1 MSTVGKVCLV
11 ITLLL
16 LLVAFLPIPGPYGG
30 WTPKLLVIH
39 SQWSEKFR
47 DARQKTLDAQRSHDL
62 ARQELSKATADV
74 DSLTI
79 GWAQFWNIPARGPN
93 NPPNAPQIN
102 IDNNGR
108 LQTTNLGSDH
118 GLKQRSFEDAQGA
131 SKTMSPTVHAFV
143 AGAEGYV
150 YAGEYIA
157 TQTTPNSAVL
167 TPVQNLR
174 DRAAFLRQNIGGNW
188 RLRTLIPTAKRMTND
203 ELHQHFRRTAEMTQ
217 RTTANIERQQRLFK
231 EAEVAYQTRRG
242 ELLGDDTREPVA
254 ERPEFTKGLLL
265 VIEET
270 EEQRN
275 QLQLDVDDLRRRIKA
290 AIEDQ
295 SRYIESLN
303 ENAANL
309 PGSAAAYE
317 KITGNPAQAK

>member
-118 GLKQRSFEDAQGA
+118 GLKQRSFDDAQGA

-188 RLRTLIPTAKRMTND
+188 RLRTLIPTAKRMTRQKRNQSLLPQ
-203 ELHQHFRRTAEMTQ
+203 ESAERKKIKESTQLPNCQVVHLHSHSHTHHQMQTQ
-217 RTTANIERQQRLFK
+217 TTQTRKNQRLPPHG
-231 EAEVAYQTRRG
+231 RR
-242 ELLGDDTREPVA
+242 VH
-254 ERPEFTKGLLL
+254 
-265 VIEET
+265 
-270 EEQRN
+270 
-275 QLQLDVDDLRRRIKA
+275 
-290 AIEDQ
+290 
-295 SRYIESLN
+295 
-303 ENAANL
+303 
-309 PGSAAAYE
+309 
-317 KITGNPAQAK
+317 